1 VSDLATLETA
11 LRRDRA
17 YARLAGSHVHR
28 ATREDSLC
36 LIKGRDAI
44 TAAWVNED
52 ASDITMT
59 ADLGEMIAYKVKGWH
74 GHRWVWREEGRILR
88 EVVIEDRGEAKVAA
102 PVHPP
107 LGELR
112 SGQGQYAPSDA
123 ATLPPGFPEA
133 SRDIA
138 NWLHQAWNGR
148 AFDLYDRA
156 PKNREWLPAL
166 VRTLPDATFHFEH
179 AIVGEKQTA
188 ILWRVH
194 GHHAG
199 GQRVRL
205 IGSSVF
211 TGDADETVID
221 QAAMAAQV
229 ARGVI
234 EYAGGEEAGLLGG
247 AGCRV
252 SLGNL
257 RKQTYQ
263 SHCETG

>member
-1 VSDLATLETA
+1 MLADLEIA

-17 YARLAGSHVHR
+17 YAQLAESHIHR

-52 ASDITMT
+52 AAEITIT
-59 ADLGEMIAYKVKGWH
+59 ADLTEMIAYKVKGWQ

-88 EVVIEDRGEAKVAA
+88 EIVVEDRGETKVAP

-112 SGQGQYAPSDA
+112 SAQGQYAAGDIA
-123 ATLPPGFPEA
+123 ILPPGFPEEA
-133 SRDIA
+133 REIA

-148 AFDLYDRA
+148 AFNLYDRA
-156 PKNREWLPAL
+156 WLPSLIRA
-166 VRTLPDATFHFEH
+166 LPDATFYFEH
-179 AIVGEKQTA
+179 AVVGEKQIA

-194 GHHAG
+194 GHHAC

-211 TGDADETVID
+211 TGDTDETVID
-221 QAAMAAQV
+221 HAAMAGQIE
-229 ARGVI
+229 RGLI
-234 EYAGGEEAGLLGG
+234 DY
-247 AGCRV
+247 
-252 SLGNL
+252 GN
-257 RKQTYQ
+257 
-263 SHCETG
+263 

>member
-1 VSDLATLETA
+1 LSALATLEIA

-17 YARLAGSHVHR
+17 YAQIADSHVHR
-28 ATREDSLC
+28 ATREDSLG

-44 TAAWVNED
+44 TAAWVGED
-52 ASDITMT
+52 AADVTIT
-59 ADLGEMIAYKVKGWH
+59 ADLGAMIAYKVKGWH

-88 EVVIEDRGEAKVAA
+88 EVVIEDRGESRAA
-102 PVHPP
+102 PPVQPP

-112 SGQGQYAPSDA
+112 SGQGQYSAGDTA
-123 ATLPPGFPEA
+123 ILPPGFPEDA
-133 SRDIA
+133 RGIA

-156 PKNREWLPAL
+156 WLP
-166 VRTLPDATFHFEH
+166 TLIRAIPDATFYFEH
-179 AIVGEKQTA
+179 AIIGEMQTA

-194 GHHAG
+194 GHHAN

-221 QAAMAAQV
+221 HAAMAAEV
-229 ARGVI
+229 GREVI
-234 EYAGGEEAGLLGG
+234 DY
-247 AGCRV
+247 GC
-252 SLGNL
+252 SNI
-257 RKQTYQ
+257 
-263 SHCETG
+263 